1 MNQTVAIILLA
12 LLAVAVISFLIN
24 LYNKLVLLKFN
35 VDKAY
40 SNIDVVL
47 KQRADEIPNLVSV
60 AKSFMNHEKDILTRL
75 TELRT
80 VYNTTKDSD
89 KKTELANETSKGLSS
104 FFAVSE
110 NYPQLKSDALFKDLM
125 SQLEGTENRITVA
138 RNRYIK
144 AVQEYNVGIRTFP
157 NNLTAM
163 AFGYKEKPNFT
174 VDNEKAISTAPK
186 VDFNPAPSPTPSK

>member
-12 LLAVAVISFLIN
+12 LLIVAVISFLIN

-60 AKSFMNHEKDILTRL
+60 AKNFMNYEKEILTKL

-80 VYNTTKDSD
+80 VYNTTTDSD
-89 KKTELANETSKGLSS
+89 KKTELANETSKALSS

-110 NYPQLKSDALFKDLM
+110 NYPELRSNNNFLELQKRISELENKISDRREFFNDSVNL
-125 SQLEGTENRITVA
+125 
-138 RNRYIK
+138 
-144 AVQEYNVGIRTFP
+144 YNIGIHEFP
-157 NNLTAM
+157 NVILAKM
-163 AFGYKEKPNFT
+163 LGYKDKTLLEVIEQEKQYHGVQF
-174 VDNEKAISTAPK
+174 
-186 VDFNPAPSPTPSK
+186 

>member
-89 KKTELANETSKGLSS
+89 KKTELANETSKVLSS
-104 FFAVSE
+104 FLP
-110 NYPQLKSDALFKDLM
+110 YRK
-125 SQLEGTENRITVA
+125 TI
-138 RNRYIK
+138 RN
-144 AVQEYNVGIRTFP
+144 
-157 NNLTAM
+157 
-163 AFGYKEKPNFT
+163 
-174 VDNEKAISTAPK
+174 
-186 VDFNPAPSPTPSK
+186 

>member
-1 MNQTVAIILLA
+1 MNQTVAIILIA

-60 AKSFMNHEKDILTRL
+60 AKSFMNHEKDVLTRL

-89 KKTELANETSKGLSS
+89 KKTELANETSKVLSS

-110 NYPQLKSDALFKDLM
+110 NYPELRSNSNFLELQKRISEMENKISDRREFFNDSINL
-125 SQLEGTENRITVA
+125 
-138 RNRYIK
+138 
-144 AVQEYNVGIRTFP
+144 YNIGIHEFP
-157 NNLTAM
+157 NVILAKM
-163 AFGYKEKPNFT
+163 LGYKDKTLLEVTEQEKQYHGVQF
-174 VDNEKAISTAPK
+174 
-186 VDFNPAPSPTPSK
+186 

>member
-1 MNQTVAIILLA
+1 MNQTVAIILFA

-60 AKSFMNHEKDILTRL
+60 AKHFMNYEKDILTRL

-89 KKTELANETSKGLSS
+89 KKTVLANETSKALSS

-110 NYPQLKSDALFKDLM
+110 NYPELRSNNNFLELQKRISELENKISDRREFFNDSVNL
-125 SQLEGTENRITVA
+125 
-138 RNRYIK
+138 
-144 AVQEYNVGIRTFP
+144 YNIGIHEFP
-157 NNLTAM
+157 NVILAKM
-163 AFGYKEKPNFT
+163 LGYKDKTLLEVTDQEKQYHGVQF
-174 VDNEKAISTAPK
+174 
-186 VDFNPAPSPTPSK
+186 

>member
-35 VDKAY
+35 VEKAY

-47 KQRADEIPNLVSV
+47 KQRADEIPNLVNV
-60 AKSFMNHEKDILTRL
+60 AKHFMNYENDILTKL

-80 VYNTTKDSD
+80 VYTSTTDAN
-89 KKTELANETSKGLSS
+89 KKTELANETSKALSS

-110 NYPQLKSDALFKDLM
+110 NYPELRSNNNFLELQKRVSELENKISDRREFFNDSVNL
-125 SQLEGTENRITVA
+125 
-138 RNRYIK
+138 
-144 AVQEYNVGIRTFP
+144 YNIGIHEFP
-157 NNLTAM
+157 NVILAKM
-163 AFGYKEKPNFT
+163 LGYTDKTLLEVTEQEKQYHGVQF
-174 VDNEKAISTAPK
+174 
-186 VDFNPAPSPTPSK
+186 

>member
-60 AKSFMNHEKDILTRL
+60 AKNFMNYEKDILTKL

-80 VYNTTKDSD
+80 VYNTTTDSD
-89 KKTELANETSKGLSS
+89 KKTELANETSKALSS

-110 NYPQLKSDALFKDLM
+110 NYPELKSNHNF
-125 SQLEGTENRITVA
+125 LELQKRISELENKISDRREFFNDSV
-138 RNRYIK
+138 NL
-144 AVQEYNVGIRTFP
+144 YNIGIHEFP
-157 NNLTAM
+157 NVILAKM
-163 AFGYKEKPNFT
+163 LGYKDKTLLEVTDQEKQYHGVQF
-174 VDNEKAISTAPK
+174 
-186 VDFNPAPSPTPSK
+186 